1 MVWVPKAFLEG
12 WNRRLDLH
20 ISLLTRGKPN
30 TIAVAGCWLVENA
43 TSSIHGNVFPVASNS
58 LDVVRGSC
66 ACVCVV
72 RVFFSFFFFFVLSKG
87 LSLSREHLPLLV
99 VSM

>member
-1 MVWVPKAFLEG
+1 MGPESVPGRLEQAFGPAYLPLDAWKTEY
-12 WNRRLDLH
+12 NRCCG
-20 ISLLTRGKPN
+20 LL
-30 TIAVAGCWLVENA
+30 AGRNA

-58 LDVVRGSC
+58 LDVVRRSC
-66 ACVCVV
+66 ACVWSGSCFL
-72 RVFFSFFFFFVLSKG
+72 FFSFFFDLSKG

>member
-30 TIAVAGCWLVENA
+30 TIAVAGCWLVE
-43 TSSIHGNVFPVASNS
+43 TQQVLYMEMYFP
-58 LDVVRGSC
+58 
-66 ACVCVV
+66 
-72 RVFFSFFFFFVLSKG
+72 
-87 LSLSREHLPLLV
+87 
-99 VSM
+99 

>member
-1 MVWVPKAFLEG
+1 MGPESVPGRLEQAFGPAYLPLDAWKTEY
-12 WNRRLDLH
+12 NRCCG
-20 ISLLTRGKPN
+20 LLAGK
-30 TIAVAGCWLVENA
+30 NA

-58 LDVVRGSC
+58 LDVVRTSC
-66 ACVCVV
+66 ACVCASCLLY
-72 RVFFSFFFFFVLSKG
+72 FSFFFFFVVRKG

>member
-1 MVWVPKAFLEG
+1 MGPESVPGRLEQAFGPAYLPLDAWKSEY
-12 WNRRLDLH
+12 NRCCG
-20 ISLLTRGKPN
+20 LL
-30 TIAVAGCWLVENA
+30 AGRNA

-66 ACVCVV
+66 AYVCVV
-72 RVFFSFFFFFVLSKG
+72 RVFFLFFFFGLSKG